1 MKKKRN
7 LIGVCLVAVLMLAL
21 TVIGYAAGDGEAA
34 PEYGAWC
41 LVPPLVTIVLA
52 FVTKQTIISMF
63 IGIWVGATI
72 IHHFNP
78 IDGLIGSFT
87 GYLVPSIADSWNAGM
102 LIIMALIG
110 GFMYMLSAC
119 GGAEAF
125 GRWAEKVANNRKKS
139 QLLAWIAPFVFIF
152 NQGCLLVG
160 VIMRPVTDKT
170 HISRVKL
177 AYITDAMGAPLVS
190 MSPISDNGV
199 YLVGLLAAEIA
210 AMAGVKAYIADPV
223 VVDEMEEV
231 ARLSGH
237 PDCPRRSIFHALN
250 QKATARLHCDRI
262 GIVYEKANLVVAH
275 LGGGISVAA
284 HKQGR
289 VVDVNNALDG
299 DGPFAP
305 ERAGSLPA
313 GEFADLCFSG
323 RYTRREVQKM
333 LAGQG
338 GLVAHLGTNSMMQVS
353 ERIVQGDEKAR
364 LVAEAMCYGI
374 SKQIGAMAAAM
385 CGRVDA
391 VILTG
396 GIAHNEFVVRY
407 IEQHCSFIAPVS
419 VYPGENELES
429 LVANAL
435 VVLRGTIVPK
445 VYA

>member
-1 MKKKRN
+1 MGFKILAINPGSTSTK
-7 LIGVCLVAVLMLAL
+7 VALYDEERPSLDLTLRHTAEQIARYANIIDQLDWRREMILTAL
-21 TVIGYAAGDGEAA
+21 SEHGFDIMQLSAVIGRGG
-34 PEYGAWC
+34 
-41 LVPPLVTIVLA
+41 LVR
-52 FVTKQTIISMF
+52 
-63 IGIWVGATI
+63 
-72 IHHFNP
+72 P
-78 IDGLIGSFT
+78 I
-87 GYLVPSIADSWNAGM
+87 PA
-102 LIIMALIG
+102 
-110 GFMYMLSAC
+110 
-119 GGAEAF
+119 
-125 GRWAEKVANNRKKS
+125 
-139 QLLAWIAPFVFIF
+139 
-152 NQGCLLVG
+152 
-160 VIMRPVTDKT
+160 
-170 HISRVKL
+170 
-177 AYITDAMGAPLVS
+177 
-190 MSPISDNGV
+190 GV
-199 YLVGLLAAEIA
+199 YEVNEAMRRDLTNATMEHASNLGGLLAAEIA

-353 ERIVQGDEKAR
+353 ERIAQGDEKAR

-385 CGRVDA
+385 CGRVDT